1 MGRNETES
9 LTKSK
14 RSSGKKQLKAKVLET
29 GGIFDENLDMEQ
41 CGATMRWAARERGD
55 GTPPEEK
62 EPIIFRIRLDRS
74 LVELLEKAETAFPM
88 FGATDIIR
96 RCVKSINRFTPS
108 EKIHEIMSTE
118 YEQQGNLTTTVIVR
132 SCEPPSVDSDEFRIY
147 LYNYLTKALSM
158 PRPEPFKPSSAG
170 IALTEADL
178 TRLFIEN
185 GHQMPKGNYFMV
197 VTGKG
202 ADDDAE
208 NER

>member
-1 MGRNETES
+1 M
-9 LTKSK
+9 TKS
-14 RSSGKKQLKAKVLET
+14 RQSSEPKTMKTKVLDK
-29 GGIFDENLDMEQ
+29 GGIFDAELDVEK

-55 GTPPEEK
+55 GTPLEEK
-62 EPIIFRIRLDRS
+62 KPIIFRIRLDRS
-74 LVELLEKAETAFPM
+74 LVELLGKAESEFPM

-178 TRLFIEN
+178 MRVFLEN
-185 GHQMPKGNYFMV
+185 GRQMPKGNYFMV
-197 VTGKG
+197 AQGNG
-202 ADDDAE
+202 SE
-208 NER
+208 NDTENVK